1 MPKNYV
7 NKFLFSALIINW
19 QTSILLGIYKYQV
32 RDSVDEIQISSFFF
46 FLKKL
51 VYMIKKISLHDIV
64 NAGLQELQESL
75 KLFERQTL
83 LMFIEN
89 VGTVF
94 PHYYYFFYP

>member
-1 MPKNYV
+1 
-7 NKFLFSALIINW
+7 
-19 QTSILLGIYKYQV
+19 
-32 RDSVDEIQISSFFF
+32 
-46 FLKKL
+46 
-51 VYMIKKISLHDIV
+51 MIKKISLHDIV
-64 NAGLQELQESL
+64 NVGLQELQELL

>member
-46 FLKKL
+46 
-51 VYMIKKISLHDIV
+51 
-64 NAGLQELQESL
+64 SL
-75 KLFERQTL
+75 K
-83 LMFIEN
+83 N
-89 VGTVF
+89 
-94 PHYYYFFYP
+94 